1 MRKQFGAKPG
11 KAEIKKYSRSS
22 NWDGEKFL
30 NLEET
35 GMNIGIKDLPKLL
48 YKQFCEKKG
57 REPEKPIPIASLNK
71 EEFLQNSEKAKFI
84 WYGHSVILM
93 RMNSQTILIDP
104 MFGADAAPIS
114 PFRIKRFSKNT
125 LDIIDLLPEIDLALI
140 SHDHYDHLDLDSI
153 QKLSSKVKNFWV
165 ALGVERHL
173 RKWEI
178 DTSKIKEF
186 DWWEK
191 RKFKGIEINF
201 TPTRHFSGRGLR
213 DRAKSLWG
221 GWVLKSSHENIW
233 FSGDS
238 GYGSHFK
245 EIGDRLGPFDFG
257 IMECGQ
263 YNEKWRQI
271 HMFPEES
278 VQAAQDVGLNKIM
291 AVHWAGFA
299 LAQHHWKD
307 PIQRFLKA
315 ASSKSEIQVIQPKP
329 GEVFMADSIKA
340 HNWWEDFD

>member
-11 KAEIKKYSRSS
+11 KAEIEKYSKSR

-35 GMNIGIKDLPKLL
+35 GMNIGIRDLPKLL

-57 REPEKPIPIASLNK
+57 REPEKPISIKPFQK
-71 EEFLQNSEKAKFI
+71 EEFLKPSDKPKLI
-84 WYGHSVILM
+84 WYGHSVLLI
-93 RMNSQTILIDP
+93 RINSQTILIDP
-104 MFGADAAPIS
+104 MFGQDAAPIS
-114 PFRIKRFSKNT
+114 PFGIKRFSKNT
-125 LDIIDLLPEIDLALI
+125 LEFINKLPEIDLALI

-153 QKLSSKVKNFWV
+153 NKLSSKIKNFWV
-165 ALGVERHL
+165 ALGVARHL

-178 DTSKIKEF
+178 DPERITEF
-186 DWWEK
+186 DWWHSKE
-191 RKFKGIEINF
+191 FKGIEITF
-201 TPTRHFSGRGLR
+201 TPTRHFSGRGIT

-221 GWVLKSSHENIW
+221 GWVLKTISEKIW

-245 EIGDRLGPFDFG
+245 EIGERLGPFDFG

-278 VQAAQDVGLNKIM
+278 VQAAGDAGVKKAM

-307 PIQRFLKA
+307 PIRRFLKA
-315 ASSKSEIQVIQPKP
+315 AQNQDLDIVNPEP
-329 GEVFMADSIKA
+329 GEIFQMDSDKEN
-340 HNWWEDFD
+340 NWWEKYN

>member
-1 MRKQFGAKPG
+1 MRKQFGAKP
-11 KAEIKKYSRSS
+11 KSEDLQKYSSS
-22 NWDGEKFL
+22 KNWDGGKFI

-35 GMNIGIKDLPKLL
+35 GMDLSIRDLPKML
-48 YKQFCEKKG
+48 YKQFLQKNG
-57 REPEKPIPIASLNK
+57 REPENPIPITPLNK
-71 EEFLQNSEKAKFI
+71 EEFLQDSEKAKFV
-84 WYGHSVILM
+84 WYGHSVILI

-104 MFGADAAPIS
+104 MFGQDAAPIS
-114 PFRIKRFSKNT
+114 PFKIKRFSRNT
-125 LDIIDLLPEIDLALI
+125 LDIIDELPEIDLALI

-173 RKWEI
+173 RKWGV
-178 DTSKIKEF
+178 DTVKIKEF
-186 DWWEK
+186 DWWDK
-191 RKFKGIEINF
+191 MNFGGIEISF

-221 GWVLKSSHENIW
+221 GWVLKTTSENIW

-238 GYGSHFK
+238 GYGNHFK

-278 VQAAQDVGLNKIM
+278 IQAANDVGLNNIM

-307 PIQRFLKA
+307 PIRRFLKA
-315 ASSKSEIQVIQPKP
+315 ASNFELEVIRPKP
-329 GEVFMADSIKA
+329 GEIFTTESLNT
-340 HNWWEDFD
+340 HNWWEEID